1 MEKRGLTRRALLKSA
16 SLASIG
22 VALAAAGC
30 QPKVI
35 EKVVKETVVVQVKE
49 TVPVEKVVKE
59 TVVVQV
65 TAAPKV
71 APTTAGP
78 ITLQYMD
85 LGDRPTPDHL
95 KIWDSLHPEIKV
107 EILNYDLTRYS
118 AMWAAGAPPDLF
130 MPNGVMLPGLLIRGM
145 LLDLQPYVEVS
156 KLITMDDL
164 APCHVLHKWNG
175 RTTGTGD
182 LYAVVKDWST
192 EFSLWFQKAMFEEAK
207 IPLPADDKVLTYQDV
222 AEMASHFVKREGDRQ
237 LTWGFDSQFNGFA
250 WTQTIME
257 CLAQA
262 GKSLYDD
269 AFSKFILVD
278 NDEAKKVI
286 KYWVDLMKANIMP
299 SVANPAPSWGGD
311 TMPNKQLAIQQFGYW
326 FYGSLKAKIKEGAL
340 PEGGALY
347 ATAPSWAGGQ
357 RRNPCAAGTCKT
369 ISSRTK
375 YKDQAWTFFEW
386 ETAKE
391 PGIDGAKSGWG
402 LPALKS
408 QYKYMPNET
417 PFDQQVQ
424 KVLQED
430 LKRSEF
436 VLQYSPFYDAQTLN
450 GTVWPENLQR
460 HLLGEI
466 TFDEMLTNIEKRN
479 NEVIKE
485 GIDRLS

>member
-1 MEKRGLTRRALLKSA
+1 MEKRRLTRRELLKYA
-16 SLASIG
+16 GLTGLGA
-22 VALAAAGC
+22 ALAAAGC
-30 QPKVI
+30 QPKTV
-35 EKVVKETVVVQVKE
+35 VVKET
-49 TVPVEKVVKE
+49 VEKVVKE

-65 TAAPKV
+65 TVAPAV

-78 ITLQYMD
+78 VKLQYMD
-85 LGDRPTPDHL
+85 LGDRPTPEHM
-95 KIWDSLHPEIKV
+95 KIWDALHPEITV

-118 AMWAAGAPPDLF
+118 AMWAAGSPPDLF
-130 MPNGVMLPGLLIRGM
+130 MPNGVMLPGLLVRGM
-145 LLDLQPYVEVS
+145 LLSLQPYVDVS

-175 RTTGTGD
+175 RTTGSGD

-192 EFSLWFQKAMFEEAK
+192 EFSLWYQKAMFEEK
-207 IPLPADDKVLTYQDV
+207 GIPLPSDEKAITYEEV
-222 AEMASHFVKREGDRQ
+222 AQLASNFVKREGDRQ
-237 LTWGFDSQFNGFA
+237 LTWGLDSQFNGFA
-250 WTQTIME
+250 FTQTIME
-257 CLAQA
+257 CLDQA
-262 GKSLYDD
+262 GGRLYDES
-269 AFSKFILVD
+269 FSRMILVE
-278 NDEAKKVI
+278 NDIARNVI

-299 SVANPAPSWGGD
+299 SVVNPAPSWGGD

-326 FYGSLKAKIKEGAL
+326 FYGSLKGKIKEGAL
-340 PEGGALY
+340 PEEGALY
-347 ATAPSWAGGQ
+347 TTAPIWAGST

-402 LPALKS
+402 CPALKS

-417 PFDQQVQ
+417 PFDKQVQ

-430 LKRSEF
+430 MAKYAGF
-436 VLQYSPFYDAQTLN
+436 VLQYCPFYDAQTLN

-466 TFDEMLTNIEKRN
+466 TFDEMLKNIENRN